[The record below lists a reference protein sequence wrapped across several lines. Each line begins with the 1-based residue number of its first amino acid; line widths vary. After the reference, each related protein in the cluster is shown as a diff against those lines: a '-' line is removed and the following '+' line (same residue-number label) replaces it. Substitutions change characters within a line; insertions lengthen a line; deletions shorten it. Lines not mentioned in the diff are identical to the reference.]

1 MGGVSEGNR
10 EEFSDFF
17 HAEYEKLGR
26 ALYLMI
32 GDRVEAEDIAQD
44 ALVRVYE
51 RWDRVSRMDSP
62 DGYLYRTAMN
72 LARSRIRRLRGAA
85 RHRVEA
91 SRQDPMSRVEDH
103 TDAMAMLAKLP
114 GQQRTALVLIDWL
127 DFDPDEAARI
137 MRVKNSTMR
146 VHLSRGRRS
155 LRDLMEANDD

>member
-1 MGGVSEGNR
+1 
-10 EEFSDFF
+10 
-17 HAEYEKLGR
+17 
-26 ALYLMI
+26 
-32 GDRVEAEDIAQD
+32 
-44 ALVRVYE
+44 
-51 RWDRVSRMDSP
+51 
-62 DGYLYRTAMN
+62 
-72 LARSRIRRLRGAA
+72 
-85 RHRVEA
+85 
-91 SRQDPMSRVEDH
+91 MSQVEDH